1 MSTGSEAVLY
11 WLCDVYLTATII
23 LAAAWLCL
31 RLVREPIRRL
41 TLSWAT
47 ASALAVVVLLM
58 CIPGRPRARLAQ
70 PQLQQQAPKF
80 HYIYRDYAPFS
91 PKHPEA
97 NRQWTDSVPAKPTFV
112 PRTVTPEAGRGRTL
126 VTTIRQVLPAP
137 IVSFAGAAALVLAW
151 LGLGA
156 FEAFR
161 LARRAVEAPASLQAI
176 LQRVIDPGFRPPA
189 LRLSDQ
195 LMHPASLGAW
205 RPVILLPRRFGEGS
219 EEAEVEA
226 AITHEW
232 AHVRRGDLWLLA
244 LLRWLMIPLA
254 AHPLYWWLRRAIY
267 LDQEILA
274 DADAARRS
282 GPADYA
288 EMLLRWCQTGG
299 RPPQAAAILS
309 IASRPGPLKRRI
321 KILLDSS
328 LLVRTSCARQWRLC
342 VWGLAFCAAVGLST
356 LTLRPPR
363 AAENPPA
370 GEKKGMS
377 ATDRDRLIAAVASGN
392 LYPIPDLVR
401 RIAEQDGQKAI
412 PFLIGVI
419 EADNS
424 PNTIHDVGLSGLA
437 TLTGVTFSPDHDGAW
452 WRRWWEANRDQLPDD
467 VKAIPIPVLE
477 KPKDGGRKTPLPC
490 EWSAKPFSACDGF

>member
-41 TLSWAT
+41 TVSWAT
-47 ASALAVVVLLM
+47 ASALALVVLLM
-58 CIPGRPRARLAQ
+58 CIPGWPRAWFAL
-70 PQLQQQAPKF
+70 PQLREQAPRL
-80 HYIYRDYAPFS
+80 HNAAMVSAPLS
-91 PKHPEA
+91 SKYPKA
-97 NRQWTDSVPAKPTFV
+97 KYLRADSEPAKSQFV
-112 PRTVTPEAGRGRTL
+112 PRMVTPEGGGGRTL
-126 VTTIRQVLPAP
+126 VTTIRQIMPAP
-137 IVSFAGAAALVLAW
+137 MISLAGAAALVLAW

-176 LQRVIDPGFRPPA
+176 LQRVIGPGFRPPA

-195 LMHPASLGAW
+195 LMHPASLGVW
-205 RPVILLPRRFGEGS
+205 RPVILLPRRFGECS
-219 EEAEVEA
+219 EESEVEA

-232 AHVRRGDLWLLA
+232 AHIRRGDLWLLA

-254 AHPLYWWLRRAIY
+254 AHPLYWWLRRAIC

-282 GPADYA
+282 GSADYA
-288 EMLLRWCQTGG
+288 EMLLRWCQTSG

-342 VWGLAFCAAVGLST
+342 VWGLAFFAAVGLST

-370 GEKKGMS
+370 GEKKPVWG
-377 ATDRDRLIAAVASGN
+377 
-392 LYPIPDLVR
+392 
-401 RIAEQDGQKAI
+401 KA
-412 PFLIGVI
+412 
-419 EADNS
+419 
-424 PNTIHDVGLSGLA
+424 
-437 TLTGVTFSPDHDGAW
+437 
-452 WRRWWEANRDQLPDD
+452 
-467 VKAIPIPVLE
+467 
-477 KPKDGGRKTPLPC
+477 KDKQGKTSLPC
-490 EWSAKPFSACDGF
+490 EWSGTWFSSCDGF